1 VENTLLEGDPQYRTW
16 VRQIPA
22 VARFPF
28 LLLGKLFATAY
39 SVCTPASSKPTR
51 SVKALHMAKE
61 EWERTF
67 DAIPDLIAILDNKH
81 RVVRANKAMAD
92 KLGCT
97 TSECVGRFCYEL
109 MHHTAAPPK
118 FCPYVKLLQEG
129 FSQPTEVY
137 EPVLDMSLSVT
148 TTPLHDA
155 DKKVIGCVHVAHDIT
170 ERMRNEEA
178 LKRSKEQLE
187 NANLRL
193 ESAMK
198 RANEMAAQAEL
209 ANAAKSEFL
218 ANMSHEIRT
227 PMNGVIVMTGLLLE
241 TELNSQQ
248 RRYAELV
255 RLSGEN
261 LLDLVNDILDLSKI
275 EARKLDL
282 EVLDFD
288 LRTILEDTAEMLAL
302 RATEK
307 KLELICLV
315 ERNVPS
321 LLRGDPGRLR
331 QVVINLAGNA
341 IKFTHQGEVVVRV
354 SLLHEDVR
362 NVTLR
367 FSISD
372 TGIGI
377 PSHRLGILFAPFTQM
392 DGSTTRKYGGTG
404 LGLAISKQLV
414 ELMGGAIGAQST
426 EGVGSTFWFTV
437 VLEKQPKEAVC
448 NPEHRPGLQ
457 DIKILVVDAHPVN
470 RQAITELLEFFG
482 CRIEEAVETN
492 SALSMLHQAANAGDP
507 FQVALIDMAT
517 AGPDG
522 SKFSCKIKISPELA
536 KTRLILLTTPDQSK
550 NTSRLEETGF
560 SACLSKPIRQL
571 QLLECLAPTTDMKT
585 SAQETT
591 MGFHSHKA
599 AIRKMDANSKRIL
612 LAEDNVINQQV
623 AKHLLKVLGL
633 DADIVSNG
641 LEAVKAMEQVRYDL
655 VLMDCQMPEMD
666 GYEATAIIRDAR
678 SQVLDHRTP
687 IIAVTAHAMEADKE
701 KCLEAGMDDY
711 LPKPIRLEDLKRMI
725 QRRLPGLQQQDELE
739 GAREGEIHA
748 ASESHLVDRQIFD
761 EADLLER
768 LMGDKDL
775 AYILINGFL
784 DDMSKQIKF
793 LEESVKVEDYS
804 TAQRIAHTI
813 KGAAGNIGAPS
824 LKEAAY
830 EVEKT
835 AKNGDAKMVRELLEN
850 LSTQYARLA
859 EVIEKQPNDH

>member
-1 VENTLLEGDPQYRTW
+1 
-16 VRQIPA
+16 
-22 VARFPF
+22 
-28 LLLGKLFATAY
+28 
-39 SVCTPASSKPTR
+39 
-51 SVKALHMAKE
+51 M
-61 EWERTF
+61 
-67 DAIPDLIAILDNKH
+67 
-81 RVVRANKAMAD
+81 
-92 KLGCT
+92 
-97 TSECVGRFCYEL
+97 
-109 MHHTAAPPK
+109 
-118 FCPYVKLLQEG
+118 KLLREG
-129 FSQPTEVY
+129 VSQSVEVY
-137 EPVLDMSLSVT
+137 EPNLDMILNVT

-155 DKKVIGCVHVAHDIT
+155 KGHVVGSVHVTHDIT
-170 ERMRNEEA
+170 ERKRNEEE
-178 LKRSKEQLE
+178 LKRSKAQLE

-198 RANEMAAQAEL
+198 RANEMAAQAKL

-227 PMNGVIVMTGLLLE
+227 PMNGVIVMTELLLE

-288 LRTILEDTAEMLAL
+288 LRTILEDTAEMLAV
-302 RATEK
+302 RATGK

-354 SLLHEDVR
+354 SLLHEDGG

-377 PSHRLGILFAPFTQM
+377 PSHRLGTLFAPFTQL

-414 ELMGGAIGAQST
+414 ELMGGVIGVQST

-437 VLEKQPKEAVC
+437 ALEKQPKGTDC
-448 NPEHRPGLQ
+448 SPEIRPDLQ
-457 DIKILVVDAHPVN
+457 DIKVLVVDAHPVS
-470 RQAITELLEFFG
+470 RQAITELLEFLG
-482 CRIEEAVETN
+482 CRIEEAVEMN
-492 SALSMLHQAANAGDP
+492 AALDMLHRAADDGDP
-507 FQVALIDMAT
+507 FQVALIDMSMT
-517 AGPDG
+517 GMDG
-522 SKFSCKIKISPELA
+522 TEFSCKIKASPKLA
-536 KTRLILLTTPDQSK
+536 KTHLIMLTTPDQSE
-550 NTSRLEETGF
+550 NASRLEETGF
-560 SACLSKPIRQL
+560 SACLSKPVRQHR
-571 QLLECLAPTTDMKT
+571 LLECLTMNNDMKI
-585 SAQETT
+585 SAQATP
-591 MGFHSHKA
+591 MGSHIHKP
-599 AIRKMDANSKRIL
+599 AIRKMDASSERIL

-623 AKHLLKVLGL
+623 VKHLLKMLGF
-633 DADIVSNG
+633 DVDIVSNG

-666 GYEATAIIRDAR
+666 GYEATAIIRDAQSR
-678 SQVLDHRTP
+678 VLDHRTP

-701 KCLEAGMDDY
+701 KCLKAGMDDY
-711 LPKPIRLEDLKRMI
+711 LPKPIRLGDLRKKIWRW
-725 QRRLPGLQQQDELE
+725 LPNLQQQDEQDEMLE
-739 GAREGEIHA
+739 GGREREIHA
-748 ASESHLVDRQIFD
+748 ASESHMVGRQILD

-775 AYILINGFL
+775 AHILISGFL
-784 DDMSKQIKF
+784 EDMPKQITS
-793 LEESVKVEDYS
+793 LVESVTMEDYS
-804 TAQRIAHTI
+804 TAQRIAHTV

-830 EVEKT
+830 EVEK
-835 AKNGDAKMVRELLEN
+835 AAQNGDAEMVRKLLMKLE
-850 LSTQYARLA
+850 TQYARLA
-859 EVIEKQPNDH
+859 EVIKNRLNGN